1 MYTSLLPGHLPTRLS
16 RQTGSQGV
24 KDRSASSGTT
34 AIWRHQKKLCRDHP
48 RSTTRPGPKP
58 PSVLANE
65 RRAARV
71 QQRLKQVMLRT
82 LDEGHLDRGPPQRP
96 GGEQAREAAADDHD
110 PAPAV
115 LIVHYATSLRLWRR
129 ELGRVTRPRR
139 ARRPGRAAA
148 GPLLWDPSCPWRR
161 GGWAWR

>member
-16 RQTGSQGV
+16 RQNRQSRGQRSLSQFWHNR
-24 KDRSASSGTT
+24 DLAS
-34 AIWRHQKKLCRDHP
+34 QKKLCRDHP
-48 RSTTRPGPKP
+48 RSATRPGPKP

-65 RRAARV
+65 RRAAQV

-82 LDEGHLDRGPPQRP
+82 VDEGHLDRGPPQRP
-96 GGEQAREAAADDHD
+96 GGEQAREAAADDHH